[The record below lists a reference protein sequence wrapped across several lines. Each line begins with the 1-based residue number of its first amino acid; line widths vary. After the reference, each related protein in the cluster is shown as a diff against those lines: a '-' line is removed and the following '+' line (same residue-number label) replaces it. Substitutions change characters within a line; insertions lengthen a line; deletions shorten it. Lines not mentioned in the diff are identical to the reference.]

1 MKITTKVKQMYR
13 WFLKSSIWV
22 KLLVAII
29 VMVILYIALDLG
41 PDRKE
46 SFITSHEKF
55 VYKKGDKIYDS
66 FYAGIYDNLVYN
78 KVKNDFEFSEFKK
91 NTKPTTTSVILDIG
105 SGTGHHVN
113 SMVKKGYQA
122 QGLDNSEAMV
132 KIARKNYPKNTF
144 DVGSALDTLRYSPST
159 FTHITCFY
167 FTIYYIK
174 DKNTFFKNCYTWLM
188 PGGYLM
194 IHLVDRTKFNPILEA
209 GDPLTLISPQKYAPK
224 RITSTYV
231 TFNDFDYKSNF
242 RLDESRDKAYM
253 EEYFMD
259 KSKEKAMKNEHELYM
274 PPQKHILN
282 LAKRAGFILDSK
294 LDMVDIEYEYQ
305 YLYVLHKPYH

>member
-1 MKITTKVKQMYR
+1 
-13 WFLKSSIWV
+13 
-22 KLLVAII
+22 
-29 VMVILYIALDLG
+29 MVIVYIALDLG

-46 SFITSHEKF
+46 SFITTNEKF

-113 SMVKKGYQA
+113 TMVKKGYQA

-132 KIARKNYPKNTF
+132 KIARKNYPKNRL

-274 PPQKHILN
+274 PTQKHILN

>member
-1 MKITTKVKQMYR
+1 MKITTKVKQIYR

-22 KLLVAII
+22 KLLVSII
-29 VMVILYIALDLG
+29 LVVIVYIVLDLG

-46 SFITSHEKF
+46 SFITTQEKF
-55 VYKKGDKIYDS
+55 VYKKGDKIYDT
-66 FYAGIYDNLVYN
+66 FYAGIYDMLVYN
-78 KVKNDFEFSEFKK
+78 KVKNDYEFSEFKEH
-91 NTKPTTTSVILDIG
+91 TKPTTTSVILDIG

-113 SMVKKGYQA
+113 NMVKKGYQA
-122 QGLDNSEAMV
+122 QGLDNSAAMV
-132 KIARKNYPKNTF
+132 KIARNNYPKCTF
-144 DVGSALDTLRYSPST
+144 DVGSALDTLQYSPSS
-159 FTHITCFY
+159 FTHITCLY

-174 DKNTFFKNCYTWLM
+174 DKATFFKNCYTWLM

-209 GDPLTLISPQKYAPK
+209 GDPLTLISPQKYAPE

-242 RLDESRDKAYM
+242 RLDESHDKGYM
-253 EEYFMD
+253 EEYFID

-274 PPQKHILN
+274 PTQKHILN
-282 LAKRAGFILDSK
+282 LAKRAGFLLDSK
-294 LDMVDIEYEYQ
+294 LDMVDVEYEYQ
-305 YLYVLHKPYH
+305 YLYILHKPYH